1 MFYIVQQKLNL
12 HLFKC
17 VYLMCVPDPRILCE
31 AGREVDE
38 EPGLDC
44 EHLTFFP
51 VLNDTSLLPE
61 DISDQCMDTQLILK
75 ELEPTEEVRMI
86 IYSTGG
92 TFLCYE
98 KNKTFLSLSVDSCI
112 VCVCVCVCVC

>member
-1 MFYIVQQKLNL
+1 
-12 HLFKC
+12 
-17 VYLMCVPDPRILCE
+17 MCVPDPRILCE

-51 VLNDTSLLPE
+51 VLNDASLLPD

-86 IYSTGG
+86 IYSTGD
-92 TFLCYE
+92 TFLWYE
-98 KNKTFLSLSVDSCI
+98 KNKTFLSLSVDSCS
-112 VCVCVCVCVC
+112 VCVLSLTALFSINRAESG

>member
-1 MFYIVQQKLNL
+1 
-12 HLFKC
+12 
-17 VYLMCVPDPRILCE
+17 MCVPDPRILCE

-51 VLNDTSLLPE
+51 VLNDASLLPE

-75 ELEPTEEVRMI
+75 ELEPTEQVRMI
-86 IYSTGG
+86 IYSTGD
-92 TFLCYE
+92 TFLWYE
-98 KNKTFLSLSVDSCI
+98 KKKKNIPELKCGQLQ
-112 VCVCVCVCVC
+112 CVCFELDSALQH